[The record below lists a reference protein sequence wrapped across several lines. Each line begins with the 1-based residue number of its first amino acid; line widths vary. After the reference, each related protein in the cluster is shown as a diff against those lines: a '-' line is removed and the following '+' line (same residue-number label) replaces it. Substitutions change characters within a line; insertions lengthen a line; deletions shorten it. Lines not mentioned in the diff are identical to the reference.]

1 MSTVASSTVASLS
14 PTAEVEAKLKL
25 WKALNEEIQ
34 TLYTQK
40 TQSLSQFNENTLVKG
55 ELDLLSKEEEGESSV
70 FKLIGPVLVAVELEG
85 AKENVAKR
93 LEFIE
98 SEIQRLDA
106 AIESKQAVQKTLGD
120 EIAAAQSKVAADA
133 AEEAR
138 KVVKEVTA
146 R

>member
-1 MSTVASSTVASLS
+1 MA
-14 PTAEVEAKLKL
+14 TAAQEVETKLRQ
-25 WKALNEEIQ
+25 WKALDSDIQ
-34 TLYTQK
+34 GLYTQK
-40 TQSLSQFNENTLVKG
+40 TQALSQFNENTLVKG
-55 ELDLLSKEEEGESSV
+55 ELDLISKEEDGSTTV
-70 FKLIGPVLVAVELEG
+70 FKLIGPALVTVELEG

-106 AIESKQAVQKTLGD
+106 AIAAKQGVQTTLGD
-120 EIAAAQSKVAADA
+120 EIAAAQSRVAAEA

>member
-1 MSTVASSTVASLS
+1 VT
-14 PTAEVEAKLKL
+14 
-25 WKALNEEIQ
+25 
-34 TLYTQK
+34 
-40 TQSLSQFNENTLVKG
+40 
-55 ELDLLSKEEEGESSV
+55 
-70 FKLIGPVLVAVELEG
+70 VELEG

-106 AIESKQAVQKTLGD
+106 AIAAKQGVQTTLGD
-120 EIAAAQSKVAADA
+120 EIAAAQSRVAAEA

-138 KVVKEVTA
+138 KVVREVTA